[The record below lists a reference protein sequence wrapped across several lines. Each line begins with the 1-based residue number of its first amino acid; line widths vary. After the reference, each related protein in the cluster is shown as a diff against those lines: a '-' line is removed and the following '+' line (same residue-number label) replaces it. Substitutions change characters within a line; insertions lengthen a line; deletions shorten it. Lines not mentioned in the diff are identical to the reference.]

1 MALLFSS
8 PLFSP
13 LPSPLLLLII
23 IISRCARS
31 SRTARENATLVAR
44 VAPRTDAAEGLA
56 RALVARCARSSRTA
70 RKSATLVARV
80 AHVILVS
87 GAPAQTYNNH
97 TKLWL
102 CGLSY
107 SLQPSSAHN
116 AATGAPGAS
125 GGVIKKTQ

>member
-1 MALLFSS
+1 MLSPRCCLHITTSAEVLYDSKKTEELFMTVW
-8 PLFSP
+8 LAEHRQF
-13 LPSPLLLLII
+13 
-23 IISRCARS
+23 
-31 SRTARENATLVAR
+31 LVAR
-44 VAPRTDAAEGLA
+44 VAPRADAAEGLA